1 MQYNFEWDP
10 RKAKSNIK
18 KHKISFEQAAT
29 IFKDRRAISIYD
41 DEHSD
46 REDRW
51 VTLGLSLNG
60 ILLVAH
66 HTFEQLDNKNA
77 NVRIIS
83 SRKATKIEM
92 KQYKEEN

>member
-18 KHKISFEQAAT
+18 KHKISFEQAAA

-51 VTLGLSLNG
+51 VTLGLSSNG